1 MPSVIDSPV
10 TLDDLTKQVADLRA
24 ELEAVRNGSLPEDK
38 LSMVVFSGDLD
49 KLLAAFVIATG
60 SAAMFDEVVMFFTFW
75 GTMAL
80 RDPHKNRDGKDF
92 MSKMF
97 GWMLPKGASALSLSK
112 MHMGGAGTAMMK
124 SLMKKKN
131 VFALEELIGKAAKS
145 GVKIYV
151 CEMSMDL
158 MGFSL
163 DEMIDYP
170 GIKLAGVGTF
180 LQDAGTSKSTLF
192 I

>member
-1 MPSVIDSPV
+1 MPA
-10 TLDDLTKQVADLRA
+10 TLDKPVSIDELSQQVARLQSEVDQIRS
-24 ELEAVRNGSLPEDK
+24 GSLPQDK
-38 LSMVVFSGDLD
+38 LSMIVFSGDLD
-49 KLLAAFVIATG
+49 KLLASFVIATG
-60 SAAMFDEVVMFFTFW
+60 AAAMFDEVVMFFTFW

-80 RDPHKNRDGKDF
+80 RDPKKNKKGKGLI
-92 MSKMF
+92 STMF
-97 GWMLPKGASALSLSK
+97 GKMLLKGASALTLSK
-112 MHMGGAGTAMMK
+112 MHMGGAGTTMMK
-124 SLMKKKN
+124 GLMQKKN
-131 VFALEELIGKAAKS
+131 VFSLEKLIQTAAES